1 MGFIKR
7 ERRGGDC
14 RLAILLM
21 LVAIVCCAAR
31 AQAKFE
37 IIALPDTENYVDR
50 GFEDIMVAQTQWVV
64 DQRAAQNIVFVS
76 QLDVRCVLRSS

>member
-21 LVAIVCCAAR
+21 LVPIVCCAAR

-37 IIALPDTENYVDR
+37 IIALSDTENYVDPV
-50 GFEDIMVAQTQWVV
+50 ENAPTMVAMS
-64 DQRAAQNIVFVS
+64 QNG
-76 QLDVRCVLRSS
+76 